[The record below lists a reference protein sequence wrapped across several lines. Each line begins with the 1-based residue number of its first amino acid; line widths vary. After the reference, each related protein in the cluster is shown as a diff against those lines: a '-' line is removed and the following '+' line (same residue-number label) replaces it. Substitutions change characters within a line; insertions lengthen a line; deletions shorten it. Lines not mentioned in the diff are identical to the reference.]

1 MVSTNELKQL
11 ERIITD
17 PNIDGDQ
24 HLATLPRGGNR
35 QMTLLSDIKEEL
47 IMDGFM
53 NNASGVFR
61 CPTPDCNGQQFMNDP
76 TKCERIICEQC
87 NQTFGSMCLGPYH
100 YKTSCEGVHELK
112 RKYDYWKNEQRLP
125 FMQQYRQ
132 DQSSNAEQLD
142 EYNKR
147 KLQLEKDQRVADAMK
162 KAEEADELYKSK
174 HCVSCPKC
182 KRVIQHMGGCDG
194 KLFFFFFQKAGQ

>member
-1 MVSTNELKQL
+1 MSFIESYLSNKPKQCIL
-11 ERIITD
+11 TILFYFSVIT
-17 PNIDGDQ
+17 PTTSA
-24 HLATLPRGGNR
+24 HVVF
-35 QMTLLSDIKEEL
+35 
-47 IMDGFM
+47 FM
-53 NNASGVFR
+53 CS
-61 CPTPDCNGQQFMNDP
+61 
-76 TKCERIICEQC
+76 
-87 NQTFGSMCLGPYH
+87 GPYH

-162 KAEEADELYKSK
+162 KAEEADELYKSQ

-194 KLFFFFFQKAGQ
+194 KLFFFYFSKRQDNKREKVVQTKRRFLSGFSY

>member
-1 MVSTNELKQL
+1 
-11 ERIITD
+11 
-17 PNIDGDQ
+17 
-24 HLATLPRGGNR
+24 
-35 QMTLLSDIKEEL
+35 
-47 IMDGFM
+47 
-53 NNASGVFR
+53 
-61 CPTPDCNGQQFMNDP
+61 
-76 TKCERIICEQC
+76 
-87 NQTFGSMCLGPYH
+87 MCSGPYH

-194 KLFFFFFQKAGQ
+194 KLFFFFFFSRRQDNKREKVVQTKRRFLSGFYIDRLVF

>member
-1 MVSTNELKQL
+1 
-11 ERIITD
+11 
-17 PNIDGDQ
+17 
-24 HLATLPRGGNR
+24 
-35 QMTLLSDIKEEL
+35 
-47 IMDGFM
+47 
-53 NNASGVFR
+53 
-61 CPTPDCNGQQFMNDP
+61 
-76 TKCERIICEQC
+76 
-87 NQTFGSMCLGPYH
+87 MCSGPYH

-162 KAEEADELYKSK
+162 KAEEADELYKSQ

-194 KLFFFFFQKAGQ
+194 KLFFSEGRMTKRGVFYVVCLIYHSDCFFFLFRLVFEAEFLFLDFSLTTCFFCFFCFFFVYRYDMWSKLAWW

>member
-1 MVSTNELKQL
+1 
-11 ERIITD
+11 
-17 PNIDGDQ
+17 
-24 HLATLPRGGNR
+24 
-35 QMTLLSDIKEEL
+35 
-47 IMDGFM
+47 
-53 NNASGVFR
+53 
-61 CPTPDCNGQQFMNDP
+61 
-76 TKCERIICEQC
+76 
-87 NQTFGSMCLGPYH
+87 MCSGPYH

-162 KAEEADELYKSK
+162 KAEEADELYKSQ

-194 KLFFFFFQKAGQ
+194 KLFFFFIFPEGRTIKERRLYKQKDVFCLVFHIDRFFEAEFLFLDFSLTTCFFCFFFRVQI